1 MSVES
6 DIFAVL
12 CALVANRVYPD
23 VAPEGVAK
31 PYFTYQQVG
40 GPPINFLNGIP
51 DKRSGRFQINVW
63 SATRSQA
70 MTLIRQAE
78 DALRLSS
85 ALNASTQGGAVA
97 LYEEDTKLYGARQ
110 DFGITFQA

>member
-12 CALVANRVYPD
+12 GALASNRVYPD
-23 VAPEGVAK
+23 VAPTGVVK

-40 GPPINFLNGIP
+40 GPAINFLNGIP
-51 DKRSGRFQINVW
+51 DKRSGRFQVNVW
-63 SATRSQA
+63 ATTRAQA

-78 DALRLSS
+78 DALRLSA

-97 LYEEDTKLYGARQ
+97 LYEDDTKLYGARQ